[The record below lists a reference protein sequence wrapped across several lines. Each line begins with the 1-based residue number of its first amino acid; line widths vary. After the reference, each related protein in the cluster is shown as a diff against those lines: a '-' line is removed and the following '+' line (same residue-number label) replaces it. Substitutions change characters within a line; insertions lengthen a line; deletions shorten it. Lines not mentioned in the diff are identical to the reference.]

1 MQFAIVLMALV
12 GVSYGSNVE
21 CWTVQQIADKVF
33 ELADADNNGI
43 VTTNEF
49 KNELL
54 TDWGFANGC
63 LSRSDFTHNWQLHFH
78 DTAQNAHAFFDN
90 LDMNVD
96 HSLCETEV
104 VVVLLPFD
112 NVVHDFQIQHQEMV
126 NFILAKHPDPHHK
139 LHGCH

>member
-1 MQFAIVLMALV
+1 MMMIIIM
-12 GVSYGSNVE
+12 
-21 CWTVQQIADKVF
+21 
-33 ELADADNNGI
+33 
-43 VTTNEF
+43 VTCF
-49 KNELL
+49 IL
-54 TDWGFANGC
+54 DGC

-112 NVVHDFQIQHQEMV
+112 NVG
-126 NFILAKHPDPHHK
+126 K
-139 LHGCH
+139 LHT